1 MATTQ
6 DEQRSTQSTA
16 STQTPETHETPK
28 PQEEHRWLQKLV
40 GDWTYEGEAP
50 MKPGQEPEKFSGT
63 ESVRKI
69 GELWVVGEGRGPMP
83 GGEEA
88 TSVLS
93 LGYDPQKQAFVG
105 TWFGSMMPNLWVYEG
120 GLDTGRRKLTL
131 STEGPS
137 MQKEGELAKY
147 REVIEL
153 LDDDRRTFT
162 SFVQDEVGS
171 WQQMMTMTYRR
182 KGSRTN

>member
-1 MATTQ
+1 MTTQ
-6 DEQRSTQSTA
+6 EDRKQETQA
-16 STQTPETHETPK
+16 PGEHETPK
-28 PQEEHRWLQKLV
+28 PQAEHRWLQKLV

-50 MKPGQEPEKFSGT
+50 MKPGEAPEKFSGT
-63 ESVRKI
+63 ETVRKI

-93 LGYDPQKQAFVG
+93 LGYDPQKRAFVG
-105 TWFGSMMPNLWVYEG
+105 TWFGSMMTQLWVYEG
-120 GLDTGRRKLTL
+120 ELDAGKRKLTL

-137 MQKEGELAKY
+137 MQKEGEVAKY

-153 LDDDRRTFT
+153 LDGDQRTFT
-162 SFVQDEVGS
+162 SYVQGEDGP
-171 WQQMMTMTYRR
+171 WQQMMTMRYRR
-182 KGSRTN
+182 KGTRTH

>member
-6 DEQRSTQSTA
+6 EKQRSTT
-16 STQTPETHETPK
+16 STQATEKHSTPK

-50 MKPGQEPEKFSGT
+50 MKPGEAPVKFSGT
-63 ESVRKI
+63 ETVRKI
-69 GELWVVGEGRGPMP
+69 GELWVLGEGRGVVP
-83 GGEEA
+83 GGEEG
-88 TSVLS
+88 TSIIA

-105 TWFGSMMPNLWVYEG
+105 TWFGSMMNQLWVYEG
-120 GLDTGRRKLTL
+120 ELDAGKRKLTL
-131 STEGPS
+131 NTEGPN
-137 MQKEGELAKY
+137 MQKEGELANY

-153 LDDDRRTFT
+153 PDDDRRTFT
-162 SFVQDEVGS
+162 SFVEGEDGS
-171 WQQMMTMTYRR
+171 WQQIMTTTYRR

>member
-6 DEQRSTQSTA
+6 EKQRSTQSTA
-16 STQTPETHETPK
+16 STQAPEKHETPE

-50 MKPGQEPEKFSGT
+50 MKPGEAPEKFGGT
-63 ESVRKI
+63 ETVRKI

-93 LGYDPQKQAFVG
+93 LGYDPQKRAFVG
-105 TWFGSMMPNLWVYEG
+105 TWFGSMMNNLWVYEG
-120 GLDTGRRKLTL
+120 SLDAGKRKLTL
-131 STEGPS
+131 NTEGPN
-137 MQKEGELAKY
+137 MQKEGEQAKY

-153 LDDDRRTFT
+153 PDDDRRTFT
-162 SFVQDEVGS
+162 SYVQGEDGS

-182 KGSRTN
+182 KGGRTN

>member
-6 DEQRSTQSTA
+6 EERRSGQSAA
-16 STQTPETHETPK
+16 STQAPEKHETPE
-28 PQEEHRWLQKLV
+28 PRQEHRWLHKLV
-40 GDWTYEGEAP
+40 GDWTYEGEAQ
-50 MKPGQEPEKFSGT
+50 MKPGQPAARFSGT

-69 GELWVVGEGRGPMP
+69 GELWVIGEASGPMP
-83 GGEEA
+83 GGEMA
-88 TSVLS
+88 TNVLT

-105 TWFGSMMPNLWVYEG
+105 TWIGSPMAQLWVYEG
-120 GLDTGRRKLTL
+120 SLDASGRTLTL
-131 STEGPS
+131 NTEGPS
-137 MQKEGELAKY
+137 MLGEGLAQY

-162 SFVQDEVGS
+162 SQFQGEDGS

-182 KGSRTN
+182 KGSRAH

>member
-120 GLDTGRRKLTL
+120 ELDTGRRKLTL

>member
-6 DEQRSTQSTA
+6 DEQQSTA
-16 STQTPETHETPK
+16 STQAPEKHETPQ

-50 MKPGQEPEKFSGT
+50 MKPGEAPEKFSGT
-63 ESVRKI
+63 ETVRKI

-88 TSVLS
+88 TSVLA
-93 LGYDPQKQAFVG
+93 LGYDPQKQSFIG
-105 TWFGSMMPNLWVYEG
+105 TWFGSMMTQLWVYEG
-120 GLDTGRRKLTL
+120 SLDGRKLTL

-153 LDDDRRTFT
+153 LDADRRTFT
-162 SFVQDEVGS
+162 SYVQSEDGS

-182 KGSRTN
+182 QGGRAN